1 MNFRITTNMV
11 KNSYQYNLQKS
22 TRKMSDAR
30 DMVMTQRTFSSYAE
44 DPAAASLSFRL
55 RRSWYQTS
63 NYLANTKDV
72 YSKFN
77 TAWHNLAGVVE
88 DLSDATGRVA
98 SIRGVT
104 DTAGESRSALAV
116 VLRETAESVV
126 QAMNQKLG
134 DHFIFAGNDALKAP
148 FSWSDD
154 KKTLYYRGVNVNAGA
169 VKKPAERSV
178 PSWVELDDN
187 GELDVN
193 KVDPN
198 KVPTSS
204 NDDYEQAWIDYY
216 NDQVNNGVN
225 GVPKPSDRPLWAQD
239 LEKGSYVLDDFGTP
253 DVEAIKAA
261 NGGTLSAADEA
272 WLAYYQDQSDVKKLQ
287 AMSGEEMYID
297 LGMGATES
305 SPNNPVRGT
314 YFNSALCGLD
324 FLGCGVDADGDPKNL
339 ALIMKE
345 LAGVFETWGENGQMY
360 LPEEYRDMS
369 YEKIQA
375 ILKSEDPDDMARAA
389 EITAYN
395 EEYRAKAERLMDK
408 LKAAQEHTTEK
419 WVELDAHSVY
429 LQTAES
435 RLTTQAT
442 DLNIQFLD
450 VEQMDMADAIT
461 NFSYQ
466 MTCYNAALKIGTQL
480 LSQSLIDYMN

>member
-1 MNFRITTNMV
+1 MGFRVTTNMV

-22 TRKMSDAR
+22 TKKLADAR
-30 DMVMTQRTFSSYAE
+30 DMVLTQRRFGSYAE
-44 DPAAASLSFRL
+44 DPAAASLAFRL

-63 NYLANTKDV
+63 NYLANTTDV

-88 DLSDATGRVA
+88 DLSDATARVA

-104 DTAGESRSALAV
+104 DTAGESRKALAV
-116 VLRETAESVV
+116 VLRETGESVV

-154 KKTLYYRGVNVNAGA
+154 RKTLYYRGVNVNAGN
-169 VKKPAERSV
+169 VKKPPERSA
-178 PSWVELDDN
+178 PSWVVFDGN
-187 GELDVN
+187 GN
-193 KVDPN
+193 VDPSTAAAI
-198 KVPTSS
+198 PPSGA
-204 NDDYEQAWIDYY
+204 DDYEQAWVDYC
-216 NDQVNNGVN
+216 DDLLNNGGAN
-225 GVPKPSDRPLWAQD
+225 GVPKPSDKPQWAQD
-239 LEKGSYVLDDFGTP
+239 LENGSYVLDGFNTP

-261 NGGTLSAADEA
+261 NGGKLSAADEA
-272 WLAYYQDQSDVKKLQ
+272 WLAYYQDRSDLNKLN

-297 LGMGATES
+297 LGMGAAES
-305 SPNNPVRGT
+305 APNMPVKGT

-324 FLGCGVDADGDPKNL
+324 FIGYGVDEDGDPKNL

-345 LAGVFETWGENGQMY
+345 LADVFDTWGENGQMY
-360 LPEEYRDMS
+360 LPEEYRNMS
-369 YEKIQA
+369 YEEIQA
-375 ILKSEDPDDMARAA
+375 ILNSKDPDDMAKAS

-419 WVELDAHSVY
+419 WVELDANSVY
-429 LQTAES
+429 LQTTEA
-435 RLTTQAT
+435 RLATQAT

-450 VEQMDMADAIT
+450 IEQVDLAEAIT
-461 NFSYQ
+461 NFSWETY
-466 MTCYNAALKIGTQL
+466 CYNAALKIGNQL
-480 LSQSLIDYMN
+480 LSQSLIDYMR